1 MTKSIEEINAKIKK
15 GAAVVLT
22 AEELSCMAEEA
33 SPKEIAEKVDVV
45 TTGTFGP
52 MCSSGIFINFGH
64 PEPPIR
70 MQKTYLNDVEAYSG
84 IAAVDAYLGATQHSE
99 NNEKY
104 GGAHVIEA
112 LIAGKDVHL
121 RAYSSGTDCYPRK
134 EIDTIINKDS
144 VNEIFMFNPRNAYQN
159 YPAAT
164 NTGKQTI
171 YTYMGIL
178 RPQESNVNYS
188 TAGELSPLINDPEL
202 RTIGVGTRIFLCGA
216 QGYVAWNG
224 TQFNATKPRNEHGI
238 PLGSAATL
246 ALIGDLKKMDSR
258 FIKAAYYKGYGVSI
272 FIGVGIPIP
281 ILDEDMARRV
291 SIRNRDIETNI
302 HDYSKPKHPA
312 IARTNYEALRSG
324 KIMLNGKIVRTAP
337 MSSLPK
343 ARQIATLLKKSIQN
357 RQFFL
362 TQPVQ
367 TLPVNTTLKSL
378 EIRSVE
384 EGGRRF
390 N

>member
-1 MTKSIEEINAKIKK
+1 
-15 GAAVVLT
+15 
-22 AEELSCMAEEA
+22 
-33 SPKEIAEKVDVV
+33 
-45 TTGTFGP
+45 
-52 MCSSGIFINFGH
+52 
-64 PEPPIR
+64 

-84 IAAVDAYLGATQHSE
+84 IAAVDAYLGATQCSE
-99 NNEKY
+99 KNEKY

-121 RAYSSGTDCYPRK
+121 RAYSGGTDCYPRK
-134 EIDTIINKDS
+134 EINTIINKDS

-164 NTGKQTI
+164 NTDKQTI

-178 RPQESNVNYS
+178 RPRQSNVNYS

-224 TQFNATKPRNEHGI
+224 TQFNTTKPRNEHGI

-246 ALIGDLKKMDSR
+246 ALIGDLKEMDSR

-272 FIGVGIPIP
+272 FIGIGIPIP
-281 ILDEDMARRV
+281 VLDEDIARRV

-302 HDYSKPKHPA
+302 YDYSKPERPA

-367 TLPVNTTLKSL
+367 TLPVNTTIKSL

-384 EGGRRF
+384 E
-390 N
+390 

>member
-1 MTKSIEEINAKIKK
+1 
-15 GAAVVLT
+15 
-22 AEELSCMAEEA
+22 
-33 SPKEIAEKVDVV
+33 
-45 TTGTFGP
+45 
-52 MCSSGIFINFGH
+52 
-64 PEPPIR
+64 
-70 MQKTYLNDVEAYSG
+70 
-84 IAAVDAYLGATQHSE
+84 
-99 NNEKY
+99 
-104 GGAHVIEA
+104 
-112 LIAGKDVHL
+112 
-121 RAYSSGTDCYPRK
+121 
-134 EIDTIINKDS
+134 
-144 VNEIFMFNPRNAYQN
+144 
-159 YPAAT
+159 
-164 NTGKQTI
+164 
-171 YTYMGIL
+171 MGIL
-178 RPQESNVNYS
+178 RPRQSNVNYS

-224 TQFNATKPRNEHGI
+224 TQFNTTKPRNEHGI

-246 ALIGDLKKMDSR
+246 ALIGDLKEMDSR

-272 FIGVGIPIP
+272 FIGIGIPIP
-281 ILDEDMARRV
+281 VLDEDIARRV

-302 HDYSKPKHPA
+302 YDYSKPERPA

-324 KIMLNGKIVRTAP
+324 KIMFNGKIVRTAP

-367 TLPVNTTLKSL
+367 TLPVNTTIKSL

-384 EGGRRF
+384 E
-390 N
+390 